1 MNRCL
6 VLVFALLVSC
16 WAYPLTHAQATITA
30 RNTCPESEFTC
41 ITVRAPLDH
50 FGRSSETIAV
60 VFGVL
65 PARDPA
71 KRRGMLVTAVGG
83 PGASGLQAAD
93 AYAATLD
100 DTIRDTFDLV
110 FFDQRGIGLSGGFDC
125 AEAAATY
132 YRSDGRSRTP
142 AQERALVEAAHRF
155 VDDCLRFLPPQ
166 ERLQFYTTRQAI
178 EDLELFRQT
187 MGEARLWL
195 YGESYGTQFAQW
207 YAAAHSDHVAG
218 LILDGAVDLTLDGVQ
233 FARDTTRAFNNTLL
247 ATLKDCNAKP
257 DCRRDA
263 RGDAVRAYDRLAARL
278 DRAPVTFRFPLPN
291 GAGVTRTLG
300 LSELETAAAGFL
312 YTEGER
318 MLLQRALAAASGG
331 DYTLLA
337 RLFYAS
343 LGLDPVN
350 LAPLPPSGYSDA
362 AYYVFTCNDYRYF
375 DGSPDARARAY
386 LRAGDA
392 MERVIP
398 RMQSVFYGDL
408 PCVFWPRFSEPSRYD
423 PAPAATIPTLILGAT
438 ADPATPVEQGRAIAR
453 RLSRAHLITTRGGAH
468 VTFNRGNDCPD
479 RLVARFLLDGVL
491 PPRAETYC
499 EGTIANDYA
508 PLTPADAKQFTDVL
522 SAVRS
527 FEIELLHLPEYYYW
541 DGESEIA
548 VGCTR
553 GGTATFAPADTPE
566 GAARFTLSGCAF
578 SSGFILSGDGL
589 YDPEGDRFALD
600 VQVSGDQDGTLRY
613 TREGASLRV
622 TGILDGGAMDLRRE

>member
-1 MNRCL
+1 
-6 VLVFALLVSC
+6 
-16 WAYPLTHAQATITA
+16 LTHAQATIIA

-50 FGRSSETIAV
+50 FGQSSETIAV

-83 PGASGLQAAD
+83 PGASGLRAAD

-100 DTIRDTFDLV
+100 DTIRNTFDLV

-142 AQERALVEAAHRF
+142 AQEHALVEAARRF
-155 VDDCLRFLPPQ
+155 VDDCLRSLPPP
-166 ERLQFYTTRQAI
+166 EHLQFYTTRQAV

-187 MGEARLWL
+187 MGETRLWL

-207 YAAAHSDHVAG
+207 YAATHSDHVAG
-218 LILDGAVDLTLDGVQ
+218 LILDGAVDLTLNGVQ
-233 FARDTTRAFNNTLL
+233 FARDTTRAFNDTLL
-247 ATLKDCNAKP
+247 ATLKDCNAKS
-257 DCRRDA
+257 DCRHDA
-263 RGDAVRAYDRLAARL
+263 RGDAIRAYDQLAARL
-278 DRAPVTFRFPLPN
+278 DRAPVTFRFPLPD

-300 LSELETAAAGFL
+300 LSDLETAAAGFL

-343 LGLDPVN
+343 LGLDPVT
-350 LAPLPPSGYSDA
+350 LAPPPPSGYSDA

-392 MERVIP
+392 IERAIP

-408 PCVFWPRFSEPSRYD
+408 PCVFWPRHGTPARYD
-423 PAPAATIPTLILGAT
+423 STPARAIPTLILGAT
-438 ADPATPVEQGRAIAR
+438 ADPATPVEQSRAVAR
-453 RLSRAHLITTRGGAH
+453 RLLRARLITTLGGAH
-468 VTFNRGNDCPD
+468 VTFNRGDDCPD
-479 RLVARFLLDGVL
+479 RLVKRFLIEGRLPAQMETRCDGVI
-491 PPRAETYC
+491 AE
-499 EGTIANDYA
+499 DYA
-508 PLTPADAKQFTDVL
+508 PIAPADARQFAD
-522 SAVRS
+522 AIAAMRS
-527 FEIELLHLPEYYYW
+527 FESELLHLPEYYYW
-541 DGESEIA
+541 DGEVETT

-553 GGTATFAPADTPE
+553 GGAATFAPADAQE
-566 GAARFTLSGCAF
+566 GAARFTFSGCAF
-578 SSGFILSGDGL
+578 SSGFVLSGAGL
-589 YDPEGDRFALD
+589 HDPERDRFTLD
-600 VQVSGDQDGTLRY
+600 ARVSGDRVGALRY
-613 TREGASLRV
+613 TREGASGRV
-622 TGILDGGAMDLRRE
+622 TGMLDGSAIDLRRE